1 MFNKGIR
8 ILTVLSV
15 AATALI
21 AFACPIYAEVSP
33 EDVFT
38 YDPVSVEEQE
48 QIVQQATSVS
58 LSDSGISGNRN
69 NRSVQSLESVDSYAG
84 VTRFD
89 TAAMQALAAYD
100 SSDYVIIVGDGGWAD
115 ALSATGLAGILDC
128 PILLTSKGGLSSQTA
143 SAIAQLG
150 AKRAVVLGGPIV
162 ISDKVAS
169 DLEAMGLQVDSIAGA
184 TRQDTQLKIYEYGLS
199 APNGRTWSSDTVAFA
214 SGQGF
219 QDALSFSPVAYA
231 DRVPVFLSGS
241 SGALTEAQMAAL
253 SGGSYKTSVVL
264 GGPLVM
270 GEQTA
275 SFASSIA
282 EGGSCTR
289 LYGQT
294 RYDTSAAVAE
304 WSVKNRSFSW
314 GGAAFAA
321 ATLPYDA
328 LAGSVLQGKERS
340 VILLTD
346 HASDSTVKKA
356 AQNKGS
362 ISSIKFFGG
371 VLSISNATRASILAQ
386 LSDQITYRSYS
397 VSFNT
402 MYNAEY
408 SALQNVSGMSQSD
421 KQTYLAALRTQLDPG
436 SYSFGDDEFYQFAI
450 LDRGFSGS
458 TADSLNSYIATHGS
472 DGMLA
477 NMGQAFIDAANTYG
491 INEVYLMSHA
501 ILESG
506 WGKST
511 LARGFYYDGS
521 TPINGKTYPAG
532 TYYNFYGIGA
542 YDSSPLSGGRSL
554 AVQEGWDSPYDAIM
568 GAAKWISKQYIA
580 NAYGPQN
587 SLYRMKW
594 DIYHV
599 QQGGT
604 PWKQYATSTLW
615 ATSIASVM
623 AGYYGYCG
631 IDMSQSNLI
640 FEVPVYAAG

>member
-1 MFNKGIR
+1 MR
-8 ILTVLSV
+8 IGKSKLLILLFCGLLGLSFPTS
-15 AATALI
+15 AWATLETDQEPASEEEI
-21 AFACPIYAEVSP
+21 AEAIGNGEIDASASDIQLMSSENGSFAPRS
-33 EDVFT
+33 
-38 YDPVSVEEQE
+38 
-48 QIVQQATSVS
+48 TSY
-58 LSDSGISGNRN
+58 
-69 NRSVQSLESVDSYAG
+69 VDSYAG

-371 VLSISNATRASILAQ
+371 VLSISNVNRLSIVHQLGQRYSVVPGYRVYIDAGHGQNNNNNGAYDPGAISGSYREATLTADLARRVASIL
-386 LSDQITYRSYS
+386 R
-397 VSFNT
+397 
-402 MYNAEY
+402 
-408 SALQNVSGMSQSD
+408 
-421 KQTYLAALRTQLDPG
+421 
-436 SYSFGDDEFYQFAI
+436 
-450 LDRGFSGS
+450 
-458 TADSLNSYIATHGS
+458 
-472 DGMLA
+472 
-477 NMGQAFIDAANTYG
+477 NTYG
-491 INEVYLMSHA
+491 IDVYLNDDGGYYKYRQSEAEAQGCMTLVSLHFNA
-501 ILESG
+501 GGGTGSESLRHSYNAALNSVDLQSSVHPHLIDG
-506 WGKST
+506 VGLKD
-511 LARGFYYDGS
+511 RGM
-521 TPINGKTYPAG
+521 KTQQVAV
-532 TYYNFYGIGA
+532 
-542 YDSSPLSGGRSL
+542 LGGRVPATLLEVCFIDRAS
-554 AVQEGWDSPYDAIM
+554 DM
-568 GAAKWISKQYIA
+568 AAYQSRKDTIA
-580 NAYGPQN
+580 AE
-587 SLYRMKW
+587 
-594 DIYHV
+594 I
-599 QQGGT
+599 
-604 PWKQYATSTLW
+604 
-615 ATSIASVM
+615 
-623 AGYYGYCG
+623 
-631 IDMSQSNLI
+631 
-640 FEVPVYAAG
+640 AAGIAAA

>member
-1 MFNKGIR
+1 MLIGKSKLL
-8 ILTVLSV
+8 ILLFCGLLGLSFPTS
-15 AATALI
+15 AWATLEIDQEPASEEEI
-21 AFACPIYAEVSP
+21 AEAIGNGEIDASASDIQLMSSENGSFAPRS
-33 EDVFT
+33 
-38 YDPVSVEEQE
+38 
-48 QIVQQATSVS
+48 TSY
-58 LSDSGISGNRN
+58 
-69 NRSVQSLESVDSYAG
+69 VDSFAG
-84 VTRFD
+84 TTRFD

-100 SSDYVIIVGDGGWAD
+100 SSEYVIIVGDGGWPD

-128 PILLTSKGGLSSQTA
+128 PILLTSKGGLSSQAA
-143 SAIAQLG
+143 SAITQLG
-150 AKRAVVLGGPIV
+150 AKRAVVLGGHLV
-162 ISDKVAS
+162 ISDKVVS
-169 DLEAMGLQVDSIAGA
+169 DLEGMGLQVDVMAGE
-184 TRQDTQLKIYEYGLS
+184 TRQDTQLMVYEYGLS
-199 APNGRTWSSDTVAFA
+199 APNGQTWSSDTVAFA
-214 SGQGF
+214 SGQRF
-219 QDALSFSPVAYA
+219 HDALSFSPVAFA
-231 DRVPVFLSGS
+231 DRVPVFLSGP
-241 SGALTEAQMAAL
+241 SGGLTGAQMDAL
-253 SGGSYKTSVVL
+253 SGRSFETSVVL
-264 GGPLVM
+264 GGPIVM
-270 GEQTA
+270 DGQTV
-275 SFASSIA
+275 SFASSVA
-282 EGGSCTR
+282 EGGSC
-289 LYGQT
+289 
-294 RYDTSAAVAE
+294 
-304 WSVKNRSFSW
+304 SW
-314 GGAAFAA
+314 DGAAFATA
-321 ATLPYDA
+321 SLPYDA
-328 LAGSVLQGKERS
+328 LAGGVLQGRERS

-346 HASDSTVKKA
+346 SASDGSVKKA

-386 LSDQITYRSYS
+386 LSDQIMYRSYS

-436 SYSFGDDEFYQFAI
+436 SFSFGDDEFYQFAI

-477 NMGQAFIDAANTYG
+477 NMGQAFIDAANSYG

-511 LARGFYYDGS
+511 LARGFYYDGT

-554 AVQEGWDSPYDAIM
+554 AVQEGWDSPYDAII

-623 AGYYGYCG
+623 AGYYRYCG

-640 FEVPVYAAG
+640 YEVPVYAAG